1 MASRKLNI
9 TTGITK
15 LKASASENDHCL
27 SHWVVCYNGMW
38 LTTVWVSKY
47 AITSEHVCGKYTAQP
62 RGFRLE

>member
-27 SHWVVCYNGMW
+27 SHWVVCYNGM
-38 LTTVWVSKY
+38 
-47 AITSEHVCGKYTAQP
+47 
-62 RGFRLE
+62 